1 MGYYDDGS
9 IGRDDDSS
17 SSIIARISGAKLAIL
32 ASLIMVG
39 GFFAVQAMFGF
50 PIKDLIRN
58 EVTIDAKVV
67 IKDHNTNTC
76 VVESSLDHEPRT
88 IQNCPYSK
96 GDILTITYK
105 QGTVPIEKYALK
117 KS

>member
-9 IGRDDDSS
+9 FGRDDDSS

-32 ASLIMVG
+32 AVLIMIG

-50 PIKDLIRN
+50 PVKDLIRS
-58 EVTIDAKVV
+58 EVTGDAKVV

-88 IQNCPYSK
+88 IQNCHYNK
-96 GDILTITYK
+96 GETLTITYK
-105 QGTVPIEKYALK
+105 KGTVPIEKYVLK
-117 KS
+117 SS

>member
-1 MGYYDDGS
+1 LGYYDDGGF
-9 IGRDDDSS
+9 GRDDDSS

-32 ASLIMVG
+32 ACIIMVG

-58 EVTIDAKVV
+58 EVTEDTKVV

-76 VVESSLDHEPRT
+76 VVESSVDHEPRT
-88 IQNCPYSK
+88 IQNCHYNK
-96 GDILTITYK
+96 GDTLTITYK
-105 QGTVPIEKYALK
+105 RGTVPIEKYVLK
-117 KS
+117 QI